1 MQRTLAL
8 AQQIGLWA
16 DKLRDMAAMG
26 MRYSPGIYDRENY
39 AAIRQMALEMTALAG
54 GELPETLEPLRDT
67 VFSRPTPNAV
77 GDGAVIDE
85 QGRILLIR
93 RSDNKMWAMPGG
105 ALSVGETPAEGVLR
119 EILEETGWRCKAL
132 DLIGVFDSRLC
143 GTVSRFHLYHFQFLC
158 QPIRQETDQPEFGFE
173 SLETGW
179 FAEADLP
186 PDQDP
191 GHIKRISLAFRF
203 WEGKAASY
211 FDRPG
216 NNGL

>member
-1 MQRTLAL
+1 MQRTFAL
-8 AQQIGLWA
+8 AQKIGLWA
-16 DKLRDMAAMG
+16 DKLRDMSAMG

-39 AAIRQMALEMTALAG
+39 AAMRQMALEMTAVAG
-54 GELPETLEPLRDT
+54 GDLPETLEPLRDT

-119 EILEETGWRCKAL
+119 EILEETGWLCEAL
-132 DLIGVFDSRLC
+132 ALIGIFDSRLC
-143 GTVSRFHLYHFQFLC
+143 GTVSRYHLYHFQFLC
-158 QPIRQETDQPEFGFE
+158 RPIRRMTDDPEFGFE

-179 FAEADLP
+179 FSEADLP

-191 GHIKRISLAFRF
+191 GHISRIATAFRF
-203 WEGKAASY
+203 WKGQVPAF
-211 FDRPG
+211 FDPAG
-216 NNGL
+216 